1 MSACASSFAEF
12 IAKETRLVRP
22 SLCPEI
28 CLHLSPDL
36 TRTWEAQERELGT
49 PGLAPPYWASAWPGG
64 QALARHLLDNPVL
77 VAGQRVLDLGCGS
90 GLCAIAAALAG
101 GARVDAA
108 DTDRYA
114 CEAAS
119 MNASANGVAVQPLCA
134 DLIGDLGAR
143 WDVVLAADLWYERFL
158 AQRVTGWLRQLAGAG
173 VRVLVGDLGRAF
185 LPRQGM
191 RELGRYPVAN
201 SEGLERAGVNAASAY
216 LLGAPNTPARD
227 VPDWRLSGA

>member
-1 MSACASSFAEF
+1 M
-12 IAKETRLVRP
+12 L
-22 SLCPEI
+22 
-28 CLHLSPDL
+28 
-36 TRTWEAQERELGT
+36 TWEAQERELGT

-64 QALARHLLDNPVL
+64 QALARHLLDNPAL

-90 GLCAIAAALAG
+90 GLCAIAATLAG
-101 GARVDAA
+101 GARVEAA
-108 DTDRYA
+108 DIDRCA

-119 MNASANGVAVQPLCA
+119 INANANGVAVQPLCA
-134 DLIGDLGAR
+134 DLIGESGGR

-201 SEGLERAGVNAASAY
+201 SERLERAGVNAASAY

-227 VPDWRLSGA
+227 VPDWRLIGA